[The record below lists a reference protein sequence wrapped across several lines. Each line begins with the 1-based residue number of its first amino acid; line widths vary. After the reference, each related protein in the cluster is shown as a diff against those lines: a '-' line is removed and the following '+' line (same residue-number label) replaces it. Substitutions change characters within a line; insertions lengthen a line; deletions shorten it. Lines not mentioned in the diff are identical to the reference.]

1 MSPSAPPPDSR
12 RVRLERLLPGSQEY
26 VWRYLTE
33 PELLA
38 EWLGVSRLEL
48 REGGRV
54 ELEPLRTEGTEQ
66 RPSGRIVQGVVTRCE
81 PPRVL
86 SFTWSDATTPHS
98 EVTLELVPR
107 GEKVR
112 LVLTH
117 WSAPVC
123 AMAHGTADSHR
134 ALDALASYLDAALA
148 GGRTRSRRAARSRQR
163 VTVGR
168 RPHTAARWHVLRR
181 AA

>member
-1 MSPSAPPPDSR
+1 MSRSAPPPDSR
-12 RVRLERLLPGSQEY
+12 RMRLERLLSGSQEY

-33 PELLA
+33 PKLLA

-48 REGGRV
+48 REGGHV
-54 ELEPLRTEGTEQ
+54 ELDPLRTKGTKQE
-66 RPSGRIVQGVVTRCE
+66 PSGRTVKGVVTRCE

-107 GEKVR
+107 GEKVQ

-117 WSAPVC
+117 WREPLSAQAGGTGPDPVL
-123 AMAHGTADSHR
+123 ASLAAL
-134 ALDALASYLDAALA
+134 LDAP
-148 GGRTRSRRAARSRQR
+148 RARSRQR
-163 VTVGR
+163 VRVLRLR
-168 RPHTAARWHVLRR
+168 RPALAARSFHFLQRGTGR
-181 AA
+181 

>member
-1 MSPSAPPPDSR
+1 MNPSAPPPESR
-12 RVRLERLLPGSQEY
+12 STRLERLLPGSLEL

-38 EWLGVSRLEL
+38 EWLSVSRIEL

-54 ELEPLRTEGTEQ
+54 ELQPLRTEGTEQ
-66 RPSGRIVQGVVTRCE
+66 RPTERTVRGVVTRCE

-86 SFTWSDATTPHS
+86 SFTWSDEETPHS
-98 EVTLELVPR
+98 EVTFELVPQ

-117 WSAPVC
+117 WRAPLHAV
-123 AMAHGTADSHR
+123 
-134 ALDALASYLDAALA
+134 ALA
-148 GGRTRSRRAARSRQR
+148 GSVLDSLALRLGARGPVRRAA
-163 VTVGR
+163 
-168 RPHTAARWHVLRR
+168 
-181 AA
+181 

>member
-1 MSPSAPPPDSR
+1 MSPPDSR
-12 RVRLERLLPGSQEY
+12 RMRLERLLSGSPEH

-38 EWLGVSRLEL
+38 EWLGISRLEL

-54 ELEPLRTEGTEQ
+54 ELEPLRTQGTGQ
-66 RPSGRIVQGVVTRCE
+66 RPSGRTVKGVVTRCE

-86 SFTWSDATTPHS
+86 SFTWSEAGTPHS

-107 GEKVR
+107 GRQVR

-117 WSAPVC
+117 WRAPLRAQASATAGPDRMLETLARLLEA
-123 AMAHGTADSHR
+123 AMARGH
-134 ALDALASYLDAALA
+134 L
-148 GGRTRSRRAARSRQR
+148 
-163 VTVGR
+163 
-168 RPHTAARWHVLRR
+168 LRR

>member
-1 MSPSAPPPDSR
+1 LNPSAPPPEAR
-12 RVRLERLLPGSQEY
+12 RTRLERLLPGSLEL

-38 EWLGVSRLEL
+38 EWLAVSRIEL

-54 ELEPLRTEGTEQ
+54 ELQPLRTEGAEQ
-66 RPSGRIVQGVVTRCE
+66 RPTERTVQGVVTRCE

-86 SFTWSDATTPHS
+86 AFTWSDAGTPHS
-98 EVTLELVPR
+98 EVTFELTPQ

-117 WSAPVC
+117 WRAPVC
-123 AMAHGTADSHR
+123 AVAHG
-134 ALDALASYLDAALA
+134 A
-148 GGRTRSRRAARSRQR
+148 GGPVLDSLVSRLGGEGLPRRARTRVGARP
-163 VTVGR
+163 VFR
-168 RPHTAARWHVLRR
+168 RPSLRAVR
-181 AA
+181 RVHATYMEAVR

>member
-1 MSPSAPPPDSR
+1 MSLAAPPPDSR
-12 RVRLERLLPGSQEY
+12 RMRLERLLSGSPEH

-38 EWLGVSRLEL
+38 EWLGISRLEL

-54 ELEPLRTEGTEQ
+54 ELEPLRTEGARQ
-66 RPSGRIVQGVVTRCE
+66 RPSGRTVKGVVTRCG

-86 SFTWSDATTPHS
+86 SFTWSEPGTPHS

-107 GEKVR
+107 GRQVR

-117 WSAPVC
+117 WRAPL
-123 AMAHGTADSHR
+123 R
-134 ALDALASYLDAALA
+134 AQALGSGGMGLRLEALVQLLEAALA
-148 GGRTRSRRAARSRQR
+148 RG
-163 VTVGR
+163 
-168 RPHTAARWHVLRR
+168 HLLRR

>member
-1 MSPSAPPPDSR
+1 MTPSAPPPEARST
-12 RVRLERLLPGSQEY
+12 RLERLLPGSLEL

-38 EWLGVSRLEL
+38 EWLAVSRIEL

-54 ELEPLRTEGTEQ
+54 ELQPLRTEGQEQ
-66 RPSGRIVQGVVTRCE
+66 RPTERTVQGVVTRCE

-86 SFTWSDATTPHS
+86 SFTWSDEGTPHS
-98 EVTLELVPR
+98 EVTFELMPQ

-117 WSAPVC
+117 WRAPLC
-123 AMAHGTADSHR
+123 AVAMGGAVLDS
-134 ALDALASYLDAALA
+134 LASRLGAQGLP
-148 GGRTRSRRAARSRQR
+148 RRARSRVSARPQL
-163 VTVGR
+163 R
-168 RPHTAARWHVLRR
+168 RPTFRAHATSRWHAGVR

>member
-1 MSPSAPPPDSR
+1 MSTSAPPPDSR
-12 RVRLERLLPGSQEY
+12 RMRLERLLSGSQEY

-38 EWLGVSRLEL
+38 EWLGVSKLEL

-54 ELEPLRTEGTEQ
+54 ELEPLRTEGKEQ
-66 RPSGRIVQGVVTRCE
+66 KPSGRTVQGVVTRCE

-117 WSAPVC
+117 WRSTVHASASGAGGSAGVLE
-123 AMAHGTADSHR
+123 ALATL
-134 ALDALASYLDAALA
+134 LDAKVA
-148 GGRTRSRRAARSRQR
+148 GGRMRARRAPRVRVVRRPHAVARWHRVRRAA
-163 VTVGR
+163 
-168 RPHTAARWHVLRR
+168 
-181 AA
+181 